1 MLSDVSIHLRS
12 LFNTFTQDDRILLGN
27 ASFQFDQQKFLLI
40 TPLLLPDSEKT
51 IAFVDGGQ
59 AEILRAGN
67 FIVSFIRVHTQT
79 FAGLQKKEFLRYEFF
94 LVTRAIWHDSALCYK
109 SSMITDEEKLFSE
122 DLLFVSSH
130 HPLLK
135 KGNER
140 ADLSVVVSMARRFAE
155 LVVARRV
162 GADYVV
168 LDGTMDVTYPGE
180 EQFLSALGKNVCALA
195 KSSSL
200 FTMNG
205 NSPAVLLQRSG
216 PSESWVYPVNEVTLF
231 VKLHPSARHIFRFE
245 GNQEV
250 LPYLLLHSTDA
261 LFLGYPYGLV
271 FADRMARVSNQE
283 QKSLFL
289 RLMLDE
295 RNKEIKNYLTTLDAH
310 SILDSLS

>member
-1 MLSDVSIHLRS
+1 MLSDVSTHLRS
-12 LFNTFTQDDRILLGN
+12 LFNTFSSDDKILLGN
-27 ASFQFDQQKFLLI
+27 SSFQFNPLKFEKI
-40 TPLLLPDSEKT
+40 NRTPFDSAKT

-67 FIVSFIRVHTQT
+67 FIVSFIRVHAQS
-79 FAGLQKKEFLRYEFF
+79 FAGLEKKDSLRYEFF
-94 LVTRAIWHDSALCYK
+94 LLTHIIWQDNGLCYK
-109 SSMITDEEKLFSE
+109 SSIITDEEKLFSE
-122 DLLFVSSH
+122 DLLFVSAQ

-155 LVVARRV
+155 LSLARKVVA
-162 GADYVV
+162 DYIV

-180 EQFLSALGKNVCALA
+180 EQFLSVLGKSVCALA

-200 FTMNG
+200 LTKNG
-205 NSPAVLLQRSG
+205 NSPVMLLQRSG
-216 PSESWVYPVNEVTLF
+216 PAESWVYPVNELTSF

-271 FADRMARVSNQE
+271 FTDRMARVSNQE

-295 RNKEIKNYLTTLDAH
+295 KNKEIKEYLTTLDAH

>member
-1 MLSDVSIHLRS
+1 MLSDVSNHLHS
-12 LFNTFTQDDRILLGN
+12 LFNTFTQTDRILLGN
-27 ASFQFDQQKFLLI
+27 ASFQFDPEKFQRI
-40 TPLLLPDSEKT
+40 GQPSAEFAKT

-67 FIVSFIRVHTQT
+67 FIVSFIRVHAQI
-79 FAGLQKKEFLRYEFF
+79 FAGLQKKESLRDEFF
-94 LVTRAIWHDSALCYK
+94 LITQAVWEDDALCYK
-109 SSMITDEEKLFSE
+109 STMITDGTKMFSE
-122 DLLFVSSH
+122 DFLFVPSH

-155 LVVARRV
+155 LTLAGKVN
-162 GADYVV
+162 ADFIV

-200 FTMNG
+200 LTMNG

-216 PSESWVYPVNEVTLF
+216 PVEPWVYAVNELTAF
-231 VKLHPSARHIFRFE
+231 VKLHSFARHIFRFE
-245 GNQEV
+245 GNREV
-250 LPYLLLHSTDA
+250 LPSLLLHSTDA

-289 RLMLDE
+289 RLILNE
-295 RNKEIKNYLTTLDAH
+295 KNKEIKEYLTTLDAH

>member
-1 MLSDVSIHLRS
+1 MLSDVSTQLRS
-12 LFNTFTQDDRILLGN
+12 LFTSFTENDRILLGN
-27 ASFQFDQQKFLLI
+27 TSFQFDPEKFQRI
-40 TPLLLPDSEKT
+40 VGSSPDSVKT

-67 FIVSFIRVHTQT
+67 FIVSFIRVHVQI
-79 FAGLQKKEFLRYEFF
+79 FAGLEKRECLRDEFF
-94 LVTRAIWHDSALCYK
+94 MITRAVWKDNDLCYK
-109 SSMITDEEKLFSE
+109 STMITDQEKLFSE
-122 DLLFVSSH
+122 DLLFVSAH

-140 ADLSVVVSMARRFAE
+140 ADLFVVVSMVRRFAE
-155 LVVARRV
+155 LTLAGKVK
-162 GADYVV
+162 ADFIV
-168 LDGTMDVTYPGE
+168 LDGTMDTTYPGE

-200 FTMNG
+200 LTMNG

-216 PSESWVYPVNEVTLF
+216 PTEPWVYPVNEMTAF
-231 VKLHPSARHIFRFE
+231 VKLHSSARHIFRFE
-245 GNQEV
+245 GNKEV

-271 FADRMARVSNQE
+271 FTDKMARVSNQE
-283 QKSLFL
+283 QRSLFL

-295 RNKEIKNYLTTLDAH
+295 KNKEMKDYLTTLDAH

>member
-12 LFNTFTQDDRILLGN
+12 LFNTFTQDDKILLGN
-27 ASFQFDQQKFLLI
+27 ASFQFDSQKFQLI
-40 TPLLLPDSEKT
+40 NPLLLDDSKKT

-67 FIVSFIRVHTQT
+67 FIVSFIRVHAQI
-79 FAGLQKKEFLRYEFF
+79 FAGLEKKDFLRHEFF
-94 LVTRAIWHDSALCYK
+94 LVTRAIWHDNALCYK
-109 SSMITDEEKLFSE
+109 SSMITDEKKLFSE

-130 HPLLK
+130 DSLLK

-140 ADLSVVVSMARRFAE
+140 ADLAVVVSMARRFAE
-155 LVVARRV
+155 LTVARKV
-162 GADYVV
+162 GADYIV

-180 EQFLSALGKNVCALA
+180 EQFLSVLGKNVCALA

-216 PSESWVYPVNEVTLF
+216 PSEPWVYLINEVTSF
-231 VKLHPSARHIFRFE
+231 VKLHSSARHIFRFE
-245 GNQEV
+245 GNREV
-250 LPYLLLHSTDA
+250 LPYLVLHSTDA

-271 FADRMARVSNQE
+271 FADRLARVSNQE

-295 RNKEIKNYLTTLDAH
+295 KNKEIKEYLATLDAH
-310 SILDSLS
+310 SILDNLS